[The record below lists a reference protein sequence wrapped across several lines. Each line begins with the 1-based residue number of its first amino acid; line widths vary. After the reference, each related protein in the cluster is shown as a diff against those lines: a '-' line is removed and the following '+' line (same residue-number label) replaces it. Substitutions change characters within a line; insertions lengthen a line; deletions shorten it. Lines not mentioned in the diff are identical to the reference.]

1 MTARVAAVRAG
12 ALAVLVLVTGCQ
24 HASRPAASGP
34 TPPLPGVG
42 QLSSVATAPITST
55 RGLRL
60 PIEKYDA
67 TAAERTVVG
76 DAITSAV
83 GKCMAGF
90 GLGWSPAP
98 IRFTAPAPQLAR
110 AYGIADPRTAAT
122 LGYHAEA
129 GGSAPTPPADQRLT
143 PDQLT
148 VYAGAHD
155 RSGKPAAARFHGK
168 TVPAGGCAQQGL
180 IAIVTDPDLDPDSV
194 ADQILISMG
203 ERARRDARVV
213 SAIESWSSC
222 MRQAGYQFSDPL
234 DAVARARAPGSR
246 ATAAEIRTAV
256 TDIGCK
262 NRVNLLGT
270 WYAVDAGYE
279 RLAIRQDSTRLA
291 AVRTAWRAA
300 VLKAAALLG
309 RPAPPPSG

>member
-1 MTARVAAVRAG
+1 LTARFGAGRAG
-12 ALAVLVLVTGCQ
+12 VLAVLLLLTGCQ

-34 TPPLPGVG
+34 TPPLPDVG
-42 QLSSVATAPITST
+42 KLSSVATARITST
-55 RGLRL
+55 RGLLL

-67 TAAERTVVG
+67 MPAERNVVA
-76 DAITSAV
+76 DAIAV
-83 GKCMAGF
+83 AVRKCMAGF

-98 IRFTAPAPQLAR
+98 VRYSATAPQLAR

-129 GGSAPTPPADQRLT
+129 AGPAPKPPADQQLT

-148 VYAGAHD
+148 VYGGARD
-155 RSGKPAAARFHGK
+155 RSGKPTAATFHGK
-168 TVPAGGCAQQGL
+168 KVPAGGCAEQGL
-180 IAIVTDPDLDPDSV
+180 AAIVGDPTLDPDSV

-203 ERARRDARVV
+203 ARARKDARVV
-213 SAIESWSSC
+213 AAIASWSRC
-222 MRQAGYQFSDPL
+222 MAGAGYRFSDPL
-234 DAVARARAPGSR
+234 EAAARATAPGPKP
-246 ATAAEIRTAV
+246 TAAEIRTAV
-256 TDIGCK
+256 ADIGCK

-279 RLAIRQDSTRLA
+279 RLAIQQDAKQLA
-291 AVRTAWRAA
+291 AVRSAWRAA

-309 RPAPPPSG
+309 RPAPPAG